1 MSLSDGQR
9 DAVSLVLGAA
19 DHHLADAARYLLAY
33 RQDSGYA
40 YLLHESCTPPDR
52 LALEDLG
59 PTILVNAR
67 FGTLAAMS
75 VVQSSAGLDL
85 MALPTG
91 ALECSADD
99 QRQRVA
105 ELVATVARWG
115 GFGTSTA
122 TKVLHKKRPA
132 LIPILDNQAIFG
144 AYLDPRWPARRS
156 SQDSV
161 YGAQAVRAAL
171 DRLVVDLNRPENQ
184 TAWQALAR
192 MEPGRSRIELFD
204 MVWWMYFREL
214 EPAQRDAVTVAARP
228 VVVAAE
234 PPASAGT
241 TAAAISSATA
251 APSGDVSRFQDD
263 DAGYV
268 NWLRQHPS
276 GLVVNCERQPRASY
290 LKLHRATCAFIS
302 GTPSNGR
309 SWTGPYIKV
318 CALDALNLGA
328 WTQRATGGTPQACA
342 VCRP

>member
-1 MSLSDGQR
+1 MSLPDDHR
-9 DAVSLVLGAA
+9 DTVSLVLGVA
-19 DHHLADAARYLLAY
+19 DHHLANAARYLLAY
-33 RQDSGYA
+33 RRDSGYA
-40 YLLHESCTPPDR
+40 YLLHEPCTPPDR
-52 LALEDLG
+52 LVLEDLG
-59 PTILVNAR
+59 PTLLVNAR

-85 MALPTG
+85 VALPTR
-91 ALECSADD
+91 ALESSADD
-99 QRQRVA
+99 ERQRVA
-105 ELVATVARWG
+105 ELVATVARWS
-115 GFGTSTA
+115 GFGISTA

-161 YGAQAVRAAL
+161 YGAEAVRAAL
-171 DRLVVDLNRPENQ
+171 DRLVVDLSRPENQ

-214 EPAQRDAVTVAARP
+214 EPVQRDEVRAAAAP
-228 VVVAAE
+228 VVVTADT
-234 PPASAGT
+234 PANVGT
-241 TAAAISSATA
+241 TATGISQATA
-251 APSGDVSRFQDD
+251 PHSGKVSRFQDD
-263 DAGYV
+263 DDGYL
-268 NWLRQHPS
+268 NWLREHPG

-318 CALDALNLGA
+318 CALDALNLAA
-328 WTQRATGGTPQACA
+328 WTQRGTGATPQACA